1 MEALNTKEA
10 HADTQTIFK
19 IARQKVAEFREMHRE
34 TRLKRSFM
42 EKLYLVCS
50 ALGFFGMLQLLQHY
64 KTYIKIK
71 KKQHNSLEMGNRE
84 LHFIYVFFH
93 TL

>member
-50 ALGFFGMLQLLQHY
+50 VLVFFGMLQLLRHY

-71 KKQHNSLEMGNRE
+71 KKAAQ
-84 LHFIYVFFH
+84 FFRNG
-93 TL
+93 